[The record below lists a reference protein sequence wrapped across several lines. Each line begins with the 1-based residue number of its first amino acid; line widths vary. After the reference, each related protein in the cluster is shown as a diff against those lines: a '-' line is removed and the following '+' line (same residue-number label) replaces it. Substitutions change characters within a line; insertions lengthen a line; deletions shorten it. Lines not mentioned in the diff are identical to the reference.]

1 MLGGASSFADLIKVG
16 EWAATVEVE
25 LYQSEEQNVVICR
38 HWDQAGKSHWT
49 ASGKKSGLREV
60 EGGGQVEDPGGQPLL
75 VPATGQSVRLL
86 KTSQQGAAGQHSGC
100 CWGCGLEGEA

>member
-49 ASGKKSGLREV
+49 ARGKKSGLREV

-75 VPATGQSVRLL
+75 VPATGRSVRLL

-100 CWGCGLEGEA
+100 CWGCGLEGEV

>member
-16 EWAATVEVE
+16 EWTATVEVE

-86 KTSQQGAAGQHSGC
+86 KISQQGAAGQHSGC
-100 CWGCGLEGEA
+100 CWVYVA